1 MTSHMI
7 IIQSANQRKP
17 IFSKLSQIVL
27 NSSTVSNVNFDS
39 PPNSSTHVFY
49 NKKYYIPII
58 NDHIT
63 LRRFEKSTHDLQLL
77 ATAIYIIILCNII

>member
-7 IIQSANQRKP
+7 IKQSANQCKP
-17 IFSKLSQIVL
+17 ILSKLSQIVL
-27 NSSTVSNVNFDS
+27 NSSIVSSVNFDS
-39 PPNSSTHVFY
+39 PPNSSTHDFY
-49 NKKYYIPII
+49 NTTII
-58 NDHIT
+58 FVSFINHIT